1 MMIDQ
6 NDIIMMNNDE
16 DNFDD
21 KNVKNCDKI
30 SLAILSSHVELNN

>member
-6 NDIIMMNNDE
+6 NDNDNDDE

-30 SLAILSSHVELNN
+30 SLALIVT